1 MLLLLLGKPVQVI
14 IAYGVLGAFF
24 MPFLAITLLV
34 LMNSRHM
41 PAAWRNG
48 PVGNIVLGVVTLLF
62 VVLGLNQLVDAVI
75 G

>member
-1 MLLLLLGKPVQVI
+1 
-14 IAYGVLGAFF
+14 

-41 PAAWRNG
+41 PEKWRNG
-48 PVGNIVLGVVTLLF
+48 PILNIALGVVTLLF
-62 VVLGLNQLVDAVI
+62 VVLGANQLIEAFS